1 MACSSTPIAATPLAQ
16 LPAPT
21 IVGERVNSQGSRR
34 AKELLLADGYD
45 GLVQIAENQVEGGA
59 HILDLCVA
67 LTERQD
73 EAEQMRLLAKKIS
86 LALPAP
92 LQIDST
98 EPDVMRAALE
108 QIPGRAIVNSVNLEA
123 GRAKLDTVVP
133 LCLEHGAAL
142 IALTIDE
149 ESMAKTA
156 GRKVEVAKR
165 IYGYV
170 VDEHGMSPEV
180 LIFDALTFTLA
191 TGSDEFKTSAIETIA
206 GIRDIKAALPGVKTS
221 LGVSNVSFGFGKT
234 SRAVLNSVFLHHCVA
249 AGLDLAMVHPADI
262 TPYSEISELER
273 ELADDLVFNRRED
286 ATQRF
291 IEHFEERGE
300 SDAVEVADPTA
311 GMEPELSLIHISLG
325 SSMSPAWPNTVL
337 NTIAA
342 EAIDRLAGEVDAQIK
357 SGATLEKAILKVV
370 GDSYSAHSRIVFN
383 GDNYSESWHKE
394 AEKRGLA
401 NLRSTPDALPWLVEK
416 STVDLFKKQKVL
428 SKRELE
434 SRYEV
439 CVEQYSTKVNI
450 EAETAASM
458 ARTLLLPA
466 ALRHLTELK
475 EAGIDSLITETHD
488 LVAELIAAIGVLEHA
503 NAEHPDVE
511 GLEHA
516 IYMHETVLPAMDEV
530 RAASDKLERIVAD
543 DLWPLPKY
551 AEMLFIK

>member
-1 MACSSTPIAATPLAQ
+1 VLPPLPLHSGDRNRTSPFAF
-16 LPAPT
+16 T
-21 IVGERVNSQGSRR
+21 GNKFEFR
-34 AKELLLADGYD
+34 A
-45 GLVQIAENQVEGGA
+45 
-59 HILDLCVA
+59 
-67 LTERQD
+67 
-73 EAEQMRLLAKKIS
+73 
-86 LALPAP
+86 
-92 LQIDST
+92 
-98 EPDVMRAALE
+98 
-108 QIPGRAIVNSVNLEA
+108 
-123 GRAKLDTVVP
+123 
-133 LCLEHGAAL
+133 
-142 IALTIDE
+142 
-149 ESMAKTA
+149 
-156 GRKVEVAKR
+156 
-165 IYGYV
+165 
-170 VDEHGMSPEV
+170 
-180 LIFDALTFTLA
+180 
-191 TGSDEFKTSAIETIA
+191 
-206 GIRDIKAALPGVKTS
+206 
-221 LGVSNVSFGFGKT
+221 
-234 SRAVLNSVFLHHCVA
+234 
-249 AGLDLAMVHPADI
+249 
-262 TPYSEISELER
+262 
-273 ELADDLVFNRRED
+273 
-286 ATQRF
+286 
-291 IEHFEERGE
+291 
-300 SDAVEVADPTA
+300 
-311 GMEPELSLIHISLG
+311 LG

-342 EAIDRLAGEVDAQIK
+342 EAIDRLAGEVEAQLK
-357 SGATLEKAILKVV
+357 GGATLEKAILKVV

-488 LVAELIAAIGVLEHA
+488 LVAELIAAIGVLEHV

-516 IYMHETVLPAMDEV
+516 IYMHETVLPAMEEV